1 MSDNV
6 EKIVEGV
13 KQGDERY
20 FNILFKKY
28 FRHLHFFAT
37 QYVKDSSVAENL
49 VQDTFMTLWRKRAE
63 LKSQNEPG
71 LLSWLYTVLKNNC
84 FHHLKRQKAEREFSS
99 SLLEE
104 QVQLDMA
111 GLFEMDTSEHTFNEI
126 YKIIQQTLEELSPQC
141 RRVFEMSRFD
151 GFKNREIAA
160 LLNISEKAVEGNITR
175 ALKVFR
181 GSLKEYL
188 PQILAFFNI

>member
-1 MSDNV
+1 MSDNLD
-6 EKIVEGV
+6 KLIEGI
-13 KQGDERY
+13 KRGDERY

-28 FRHLHFFAT
+28 FQHLHFFAA
-37 QYVKDSSVAENL
+37 QYVKDSSAAENL
-49 VQDTFMTLWRKRAE
+49 VQDTFMTLWRKRTE

-84 FHHLKRQKAEREFSS
+84 FHHLKQQKAEREFSS
-99 SLLEE
+99 LLLEE

-126 YKIIQQTLEELSPQC
+126 YKIIQKTMAELSPQC

-151 GFKNREIAA
+151 GFKNKEIAA